1 MEKALDLYRERESL
15 RDLPLAETAVE
26 LRTFAWQRLRIL
38 FQERGADYDLTDAV
52 LSSSLDEVASLWKRV
67 KFLQENRNSER
78 LSMAAAAYNRVANL
92 ARRAQAGVNVQE
104 ELFREEGERKLFSR
118 FQAAVAEL
126 EAALAGEDLEE
137 ALAVLAELK
146 SPLDIFFDEVLVMAE
161 EEALRLNR
169 LSLLQEIQ
177 GAYLGFADF
186 SKIIFPS
193 SQSNSGIK

>member
-1 MEKALDLYRERESL
+1 
-15 RDLPLAETAVE
+15 
-26 LRTFAWQRLRIL
+26 
-38 FQERGADYDLTDAV
+38 
-52 LSSSLDEVASLWKRV
+52 VASLWKRV

-92 ARRAQAGVNVQE
+92 ARRAQTGVNVQE
-104 ELFREEGERKLFSR
+104 ELFREEAERKLFSR
-118 FQAAVAEL
+118 FQGAVAEL

-146 SPLDIFFDEVLVMAE
+146 SPLDAFFDEVLVMAE

-169 LSLLQEIQ
+169 LSLLQEIK

-186 SKIIFPS
+186 SKIIFSS